1 METTTSAEQDGYAA
15 NHPLEYRLFWSL
27 DDDGDSQVN
36 KSDLVLVLERNG
48 LTRKDPRLGE
58 FFTRLDELKSETLDF
73 KAFLSI
79 IKTASTLIEQVMQ
92 GDLAL
97 PDFAQFSETMKSQF
111 AEVLL
116 NEEGQHAT
124 YIPPLAEVNPDQFGI
139 SAVSVDGQLLEI
151 GDSETDFSVQS
162 ACKPFNYC
170 IALDEL
176 GADKVHKHIGMEPSG
191 QAFNARVLMSDGTGR
206 PHNPMIN
213 AGAIMAAAL
222 IKSDR
227 PLHRRLD
234 HVREMW
240 SKMTGGSTPRFN
252 AFMAQEESRTGD
264 NNRALGYMMKAAGV
278 LPNGEDAVDHE
289 LRDALELYFSICS
302 LEINARELATAAAT
316 LANNGICPV
325 TQQRVFQESTVRN
338 CLTLMQ
344 MCGMYDGSGEFSVH
358 IGLPAKSGVGG
369 AVILVVPRLMG
380 ICFWSPRLDPIGNS
394 VRGVDMAKR
403 LAQIY
408 RMHVYDG
415 AAERSSRIDPR
426 VTTARSRARQTSLAL
441 RAANIGDIRSLQHLY
456 DDNADLSKGDYDNRT
471 PMHLAAAEG
480 HLEVVR
486 FLLDNE
492 ISANHHDRW
501 GGTPLDD
508 AELGN
513 HMDVIELLKQHGAE
527 PGNSQHDDSESIAT
541 EQAAQYGDTD
551 AVVELLWAAAENDID
566 NLRRCL
572 AKGIPAS
579 AADYDGRTAL
589 HLAASDGQ
597 VDAVKYLLAHDHP
610 ILVRDRW
617 NATPLDDAR
626 RENRD
631 DVVEL
636 LAAAERE
643 FQQLTIKPDTGELAR
658 TNAFLNRYTTAHGV
672 HSLVSDRVNVVLD
685 EVLASIIDHASSDA
699 TCREIKLVFD
709 ATAELLKIVITS
721 DGSEFDPLSSSETD
735 VGDMEISGVAGKLI
749 RKFTEDASYQRN
761 EEKNKLSLTFR
772 LTKPSAMDT

>member
-1 METTTSAEQDGYAA
+1 METIISMEQAAHAA
-15 NHPLEYRLFWSL
+15 NHPLEYRLFWAL

-58 FFTRLDELKSETLDF
+58 FFILLDELKSETLDF
-73 KAFLSI
+73 KAFLNI

-97 PDFAQFSETMKSQF
+97 PDFAQFSETMTSQF
-111 AEVLL
+111 AEVVL
-116 NEEGQHAT
+116 NEDGQQAT

-170 IALDEL
+170 IALDVL
-176 GADKVHKHIGMEPSG
+176 GADTVHKHIGMEPSG

-222 IKSDR
+222 IKSDM

-501 GGTPLDD
+501 GGTPLND

-513 HMDVIELLKQHGAE
+513 HTDVIELLKQHGAE

-699 TCREIKLVFD
+699 TCHEIKLVFD

-749 RKFTEDASYQRN
+749 RKFTEEASYQRN

>member
-1 METTTSAEQDGYAA
+1 METIISMEQAAHAA
-15 NHPLEYRLFWSL
+15 NHPLEYRLFWAL

-58 FFTRLDELKSETLDF
+58 FFILLDELKSETLDF
-73 KAFLSI
+73 KAFLNI

-97 PDFAQFSETMKSQF
+97 PDFAQFSETMTSQF
-111 AEVLL
+111 AEVVL
-116 NEEGQHAT
+116 NEDGQQAT

-176 GADKVHKHIGMEPSG
+176 GADTVHKHIGMEPSG

-222 IKSDR
+222 IKSDM

-501 GGTPLDD
+501 GGTPLND

-513 HMDVIELLKQHGAE
+513 HTDVIELLKQHGAE

-658 TNAFLNRYTTAHGV
+658 TNAFLNRYTTAHGI

-749 RKFTEDASYQRN
+749 RKFTEEASYQRN

>member
-1 METTTSAEQDGYAA
+1 MQW
-15 NHPLEYRLFWSL
+15 P
-27 DDDGDSQVN
+27 V
-36 KSDLVLVLERNG
+36 
-48 LTRKDPRLGE
+48 
-58 FFTRLDELKSETLDF
+58 RLDQCS
-73 KAFLSI
+73 S
-79 IKTASTLIEQVMQ
+79 
-92 GDLAL
+92 
-97 PDFAQFSETMKSQF
+97 
-111 AEVLL
+111 
-116 NEEGQHAT
+116 H
-124 YIPPLAEVNPDQFGI
+124 
-139 SAVSVDGQLLEI
+139 
-151 GDSETDFSVQS
+151 
-162 ACKPFNYC
+162 
-170 IALDEL
+170 
-176 GADKVHKHIGMEPSG
+176 
-191 QAFNARVLMSDGTGR
+191 DGT
-206 PHNPMIN
+206 
-213 AGAIMAAAL
+213 
-222 IKSDR
+222 
-227 PLHRRLD
+227 
-234 HVREMW
+234 
-240 SKMTGGSTPRFN
+240 
-252 AFMAQEESRTGD
+252 
-264 NNRALGYMMKAAGV
+264 
-278 LPNGEDAVDHE
+278 
-289 LRDALELYFSICS
+289 
-302 LEINARELATAAAT
+302 
-316 LANNGICPV
+316 
-325 TQQRVFQESTVRN
+325 
-338 CLTLMQ
+338 
-344 MCGMYDGSGEFSVH
+344 
-358 IGLPAKSGVGG
+358 
-369 AVILVVPRLMG
+369 
-380 ICFWSPRLDPIGNS
+380 
-394 VRGVDMAKR
+394 
-403 LAQIY
+403 
-408 RMHVYDG
+408 
-415 AAERSSRIDPR
+415 AERSSRIDPR

-513 HMDVIELLKQHGAE
+513 HTDVIELLKQHGAE

-572 AKGIPAS
+572 AKGIPVS

-643 FQQLTIKPDTGELAR
+643 FQQLTIKPDIGELAR

-735 VGDMEISGVAGKLI
+735 VVDMEISGVAGKLI

>member
-1 METTTSAEQDGYAA
+1 METIISMEQDAHAA
-15 NHPLEYRLFWSL
+15 NHPLEYRLFWAL

-58 FFTRLDELKSETLDF
+58 FFTLLDQLKSETLDF
-73 KAFLSI
+73 KTFLNI

-97 PDFAQFSETMKSQF
+97 PDFAQFSETMTSQF
-111 AEVLL
+111 AEVVL
-116 NEEGQHAT
+116 NEDGQQAT

-222 IKSDR
+222 IKSDM

-325 TQQRVFQESTVRN
+325 TQKRVFQESTVRN

-358 IGLPAKSGVGG
+358 IGLPGKSGVGG

-513 HMDVIELLKQHGAE
+513 HTDVIELLKQHGAE

-572 AKGIPAS
+572 AKGIPVS

>member
-1 METTTSAEQDGYAA
+1 METIISMEQDAHAA
-15 NHPLEYRLFWSL
+15 NHPLEYRLFWAL

-58 FFTRLDELKSETLDF
+58 FFTLLDELKSETLDF
-73 KAFLSI
+73 KAFLNI

-97 PDFAQFSETMKSQF
+97 PDFAEFSETMTSQF
-111 AEVLL
+111 AEVVL
-116 NEEGQHAT
+116 NEDGQQAT

-222 IKSDR
+222 IKSDM
-227 PLHRRLD
+227 PLHRRLYY
-234 HVREMW
+234 VREMW

-252 AFMAQEESRTGD
+252 AFMAEEESRTGD

-513 HMDVIELLKQHGAE
+513 HTDVIELLKQHGAE
-527 PGNSQHDDSESIAT
+527 PGNTQHDESESIAT

-709 ATAELLKIVITS
+709 ATAELLMIVITS

-735 VGDMEISGVAGKLI
+735 VGDIEISGVAGKLI